1 MHLLL
6 SAIHVLFT
14 MTANK
19 NSNHNNNHNHINVR
33 SSSPSLSSQ
42 AMLVVGDNNDDNP
55 IFFPPKLCCDND
67 VIQEFDRNDNYND
80 DNEGIIISQSQ
91 QQQQQQQL
99 RQGTTF
105 EEACQFAVE
114 THRTLFLLQDIKDL
128 PDTILLRKREHL
140 TIRGGR
146 GIIQEE
152 SSKQEEKQPSS
163 SSSSPSSSSSSI
175 RKKRIQISGKIHNL
189 FLLNNHSKLTLH
201 DIELVHEDVDDVGSQ
216 VGAAVNLRY
225 KSSTKITNCS
235 IISHAGFCCW
245 AVQKSSIDLNQC
257 YLHSPLR
264 SALVCFG
271 NAKLL
276 TNECTIMESGVH
288 GVCARGECQ
297 IKLIN
302 TSILNSAVRGLYAYA
317 NASVDLHG
325 CTVSGTCREDMAA
338 IEVSSAVKTT
348 ASIITTPPTP
358 SSSSTS
364 DSRNNSNN
372 NKKTNDKYNII
383 IQQQKTSSLIMNG
396 CNVVDNSGVGVRIRG
411 GVRHNLIMKESESKS
426 KSESILPCSNNNNS
440 NNIIQ
445 NLGGDDIDFRLSSAE
460 EEEGKEDDNSTNNN
474 HHQSNQ
480 QQPQRDSS
488 GSSFRKGDWWCPNC
502 IPKRIIQG
510 SNDSCTFCKIEKK
523 HDNLLTTDEVLK
535 LNRGEHVASQVLEKV
550 VSPTWWFDADGDVG
564 YIPYD
569 VESSQ
574 KLEDAFQ
581 ALHLD
586 STTTTT
592 AKEKED
598 QQLNNRIV
606 MLSGGRYSVDVQ
618 TMEQINIES
627 QFLRLVQ
634 RREKKI
640 EMNEK
645 PKTAK
650 YI

>member
-1 MHLLL
+1 
-6 SAIHVLFT
+6 
-14 MTANK
+14 
-19 NSNHNNNHNHINVR
+19 
-33 SSSPSLSSQ
+33 
-42 AMLVVGDNNDDNP
+42 MLVGDNNDDNP
-55 IFFPPKLCCDND
+55 IFFPPKQCCD
-67 VIQEFDRNDNYND
+67 VIQEFGRNDNDND
-80 DNEGIIISQSQ
+80 NDNEGIIISQSQ
-91 QQQQQQQL
+91 QQQL
-99 RQGTTF
+99 KQGTTF

-140 TIRGGR
+140 TIRGEGR
-146 GIIQEE
+146 RIQEA
-152 SSKQEEKQPSS
+152 SKQQEISS
-163 SSSSPSSSSSSI
+163 SSSSSSSSI
-175 RKKRIQISGKIHNL
+175 KKRIQISGKIHSL

-201 DIELVHEDVDDVGSQ
+201 DIELVHEDVDDGSQ

-225 KSSTKITNCS
+225 KSSTQIENCS

-245 AVQKSSIDLNQC
+245 AVQKSSIDLRQC
-257 YLHSPLR
+257 YLHAPLR

-276 TNECTIMESGVH
+276 TNECTIMKSGVH

-302 TSILNSAVRGLYAYA
+302 TSILHSAVRGLYAYA

-325 CTVSGTCREDMAA
+325 CTVSGTCRKDMAA

-348 ASIITTPPTP
+348 ASTITTPTTP
-358 SSSSTS
+358 SSTS
-364 DSRNNSNN
+364 DRNNSNN
-372 NKKTNDKYNII
+372 NSNKKKKNDNNII
-383 IQQQKTSSLIMNG
+383 IQQQKTSSLIMDG
-396 CNVVDNSGVGVRIRG
+396 CNVVDNAGVGVRIRG
-411 GVRHNLIMKESESKS
+411 GVRHNLIMKESESE
-426 KSESILPCSNNNNS
+426 SESIIPCSNNNN
-440 NNIIQ
+440 NNIIIR
-445 NLGGDDIDFRLSSAE
+445 NLGGNDIDFRLSSAE
-460 EEEGKEDDNSTNNN
+460 EEEEKEDNNNTNNR
-474 HHQSNQ
+474 HQSN

-523 HDNLLTTDEVLK
+523 HGNLLTTDEVLS
-535 LNRGEHVASQVLEKV
+535 LNRGEHVASQVLEKI
-550 VSPTWWFDADGDVG
+550 SPTWWFDADGDVG

-574 KLEDAFQ
+574 KLENAFQ

-598 QQLNNRIV
+598 QQLLCHNHNRIV

-640 EMNEK
+640 
-645 PKTAK
+645 
-650 YI
+650 